1 MRRLRQGGKNVDRRK
16 KEWRVTGYALGV
28 LAAVLV
34 LLGELFNLQIGQ
46 HDSFLA
52 AADAN
57 AVRGLSL
64 PAPRGLIEASGG
76 QLLAG
81 NRPSFAATYFDFGSV
96 PDAAEAQKLESMLG
110 VTASEMATV
119 DHSILTTPAQ
129 PAIVSANLSPAQVT
143 QVDENLPHLPGVS
156 VLPLAARYYPLG
168 TLTSAMIGYVTPAGG
183 TAGLEQ
189 EYNKYLTGTPGLEE
203 VEVNA
208 AGQPVKTLSTV
219 APKRGNTLVL
229 GINYKLQ
236 NVAQE
241 SLMATIANLKRTF
254 HQPARAGSVLV
265 MNIHTGQI
273 LALVSYPSYNP
284 YLFVNGMT
292 QAQYNSLVNPP
303 AGGAP
308 PLIDYATQVQLPP
321 GSSFKM
327 AVAVAAMEAHK
338 ITPKTEFYGYAVFPD
353 PPYPH
358 NWTYPYSTGWN
369 DVSKAIAESTDTFFY
384 QVGKITGITTM
395 MHWAAK
401 LGFGKP
407 TGIDLPYEYTGFLP
421 SLHWYDSVYKYF
433 APAVNFSLAI
443 GQGAT
448 EVTPVQLVQ
457 YTAAIAN
464 DGVGYRPH
472 LAEKILN
479 AAGKTV
485 WRYKPVQTIHVHLPQ
500 ADWNAIHQG
509 MHGVTLPTSPWDTA
523 EQEFLNFPMAVAG
536 KTGTAQIP
544 GSTSTYD
551 TWFVSYAPLKNPQ
564 IAVVVFVDHGEEGA
578 NTAYVAR
585 DVYDAYFHIK
595 DPTNPMPVPGL
606 PGYKSPTPSH
616 G

>member
-1 MRRLRQGGKNVDRRK
+1 MDRRK
-16 KEWRVTGYALGV
+16 KEWRVTAYALGM

-46 HDSFLA
+46 HNSFLA

-57 AVRGLSL
+57 SVRGLPL
-64 PAPRGLIEASGG
+64 PAPRGLIVASGG

-81 NRPSFAATYFDFGSV
+81 NRPSFAATYFDFGGV
-96 PDAAEAQKLESMLG
+96 PPQREAGRLESMLG
-110 VTASEMATV
+110 LTGSEMTAV
-119 DHSILTTPAQ
+119 DHSILTAPAQ
-129 PAIVSANLSPAQVT
+129 PAILKANLTPAEVT
-143 QVDENLPHLPGVS
+143 QVDENLPKLPGVS
-156 VLPLAARYYPLG
+156 VLPLAARYYPQG
-168 TLTSAMIGYVTPAGG
+168 TLTSAMVGYVTSAGG
-183 TAGLEQ
+183 TAGLEAQ
-189 EYNKYLTGTPGLEE
+189 YSRYLTGTPGMEE

-219 APKRGNTLVL
+219 PPKRGDTLVL
-229 GINYKLQ
+229 GINYHLQ
-236 NVAQE
+236 KIAYE
-241 SLMATIANLKRTF
+241 SLMATIANLRRTF

-265 MNIHTGQI
+265 MNVHTGQI
-273 LALVSYPSYNP
+273 LALVSYPSFNP

-292 QAQYNSLVNPP
+292 QSQYNALVNPP

-308 PLIDYATQVQLPP
+308 PLINYATQVQLPP
-321 GSSFKM
+321 GSAFKM
-327 AVAVAAMEAHK
+327 AIAVAAMKAHK
-338 ITPKTEFYGYAVFPD
+338 ITPQTRFYGYAVFPY
-353 PPYPH
+353 PPYPR

-369 DVSKAIAESTDTFFY
+369 TVSKAISESTDTFFY
-384 QVGKITGITTM
+384 EVGKITGITTM
-395 MHWAAK
+395 MHWARR
-401 LGFGKP
+401 LGFGRP

-421 SLHWYDSVYKYF
+421 SLSWYQKVYKYF
-433 APAVNFSLAI
+433 APAINYSLAI

-448 EVTPVQLVQ
+448 EVTPVQLLQ

-472 LAEKILN
+472 LAEKILSPS
-479 AAGKTV
+479 GKV
-485 WRYKPVQTIHVHLPQ
+485 IWRYRPVRSIDVHLPQ

-544 GSTSTYD
+544 NSKNTYD
-551 TWFVSYAPLKNPQ
+551 TWFVSFAPLKNPQ
-564 IAVVVFVDHGEEGA
+564 IAVTVFVDHGEEGA

-585 DVYDAYFHIK
+585 DIYDAYFHLK

-606 PGYKSPTPSH
+606 PGYRASGVGASKP
-616 G
+616 

>member
-1 MRRLRQGGKNVDRRK
+1 MDRRK
-16 KEWRVTGYALGV
+16 KEWRITGYALGV
-28 LAAVLV
+28 LAAALV

-46 HDSFLA
+46 HNSFLA

-64 PAPRGLIEASGG
+64 PAPRGLIVTSNGTI
-76 QLLAG
+76 LAG
-81 NRPSFAATYFDFGSV
+81 NRPSFAATYFDFGAV
-96 PDAAEAQKLESMLG
+96 PSKKEAQSLESMLG
-110 VTASEMATV
+110 VTAAQMVQV
-119 DHSILTTPAQ
+119 DHNILVTPAQ
-129 PAIVSANLSPAQVT
+129 PAIVKSNLTPAEVT
-143 QVDENLPHLPGVS
+143 LVDENLAALPGVS
-156 VLPLAARYYPLG
+156 VLPLAARYYPQG
-168 TLTSAMIGYVTPAGG
+168 TLTSAMVGYVTPSGT
-183 TAGLEQ
+183 TAGLEKQ
-189 EYNKYLTGTPGLEE
+189 YNKYLTGTAGLEE

-208 AGQPVKTLSTV
+208 AGQPVKTLNTV
-219 APKRGNTLVL
+219 APKRGDTLVL
-229 GINYKLQ
+229 GINNKLQ
-236 NVAQE
+236 HIAYA
-241 SLMATIANLKRTF
+241 SLMATIANLKKTF
-254 HQPARAGSVLV
+254 HQPARAGSVMV

-292 QAQYNSLVNPP
+292 QAQYNALVNPA
-303 AGGAP
+303 AGAAP
-308 PLIDYATQVQLPP
+308 PLINYATQVQLPP
-321 GSSFKM
+321 GSTFKM
-327 AVAVAAMEAHK
+327 AVAVAALEAHK

-369 DVSKAIAESTDTFFY
+369 NLSKAISESTDTFFY
-384 QVGKITGITTM
+384 EVGKITGITTM
-395 MHWAAK
+395 MHWAAQ

-421 SLHWYDSVYKYF
+421 SLSWYDSVYKYF

-448 EVTPVQLVQ
+448 EVTPVQLLQ

-464 DGVGYRPH
+464 NGVGYTPH
-472 LAEKILN
+472 LAEKILSPS
-479 AAGKTV
+479 GKLIWTYRPKRSIDV
-485 WRYKPVQTIHVHLPQ
+485 KLPQ

-585 DVYDAYFHIK
+585 DIYDAYFHLK
-595 DPTNPMPVPGL
+595 DPSNPMPVPGL
-606 PGYKSPTPSH
+606 PGYQSKTPSKP
-616 G
+616 